1 MEIEN
6 RFKEYIARINK
17 TDKIAVY
24 TGPDVDGLSSAAITS
39 EAIKRI
45 RGKPIDL
52 FIYEESNRPGLT
64 QSNALKISDCQ
75 INKLVVLDISIDNA
89 PEETIKIMSN
99 LDTLVLDHHLTV
111 RDLNNEG
118 ILFVKPEYFSNVDP
132 SRYPSSKMAY
142 DLFGK
147 IADLKDLD
155 WISALGIM
163 SDSAYDTWGEH
174 VDKVAE
180 KHGIRY
186 RKGEAWKSDL
196 GKAVTVLN
204 RALLYDSKNAPEC
217 LEALASSKSPRD
229 LIDSGIRRY
238 KHEIDEEIMRLEE
251 DFKMNRKLSEDGKTM
266 YYEFTSPFGVCST
279 LSTILGHNSMKP
291 SDNLVVVQVKKDKCV
306 INLRRNDKKVNL
318 ASIARSAVDG
328 LPDSSG
334 GGHIPAAGAEVRSE
348 DLPELKR
355 RIMELLSKAE

>member
-1 MEIEN
+1 MDVEKK
-6 RFKEYIARINK
+6 FKEYVARIST
-17 TDKIAVY
+17 TDRIAVY

-39 EAIKRI
+39 EAIRRI

-64 QSNALKISDCQ
+64 QSNSLKISDCQ

-89 PEETIKIMSN
+89 PDETIEVMRG

-111 RDLNNEG
+111 RDLNKEG
-118 ILFVKPEYFSNVDP
+118 ILFVKPEYFSKVEP
-132 SRYPSSKMAY
+132 VRYPSSKMTY

-147 IADLKDLD
+147 VVSLGDLD

-163 SDSAYDTWGEH
+163 SDGAYDVWSEH

-180 KHGIRY
+180 KQGIKY
-186 RKGEAWKSDL
+186 RKGEVWKSDL

-238 KHEIDEEIMRLEE
+238 KHEIDEEIKRLED
-251 DFKMNRKLSEDGKTM
+251 DFRMKRRLSEDGKTM
-266 YYEFTSPFGVCST
+266 YYEFNSPFGVCST
-279 LSTILGHNSMKP
+279 LSTILGYNYMKP

-306 INLRRNDKKVNL
+306 VNLRRNDKKVNL
-318 ASIARSAVDG
+318 ASIARIAVDG

-334 GGHIPAAGAEVRSE
+334 GGHIPAAGAEIRME
-348 DLPELKR
+348 DLPEFKKR
-355 RIMELLSKAE
+355 ILELLSKAE